1 MKKLPLWLKY
11 LIALPIALVAISL
24 GVFVFMPNA
33 LAQDALTINAPS
45 QVRVPFAESNVQLL
59 TLRVNNIQV
68 RAEWDVEGSDSADF
82 SVEGGTLVLV
92 SEVTSSATKSAV
104 VVVRDKFS
112 VLNSSYTDLEAK
124 ATINIEFASM
134 FILGG
139 LAGLDESTQEDY
151 RNDVWSSVNGK
162 DWEPLDNADW
172 DARSEYAAVYHSGS
186 IFVMGGR
193 DASKAFGDVWSSAD
207 GKEWNFV
214 GNANWSA
221 RYGLRAVVHNG
232 LIYVS
237 GGNTNLT
244 SPQNGALN
252 DVWSSA
258 DGKSWAKKEDIKS
271 LHNIPYERWGHEMV
285 SLGNNMFIIA
295 GQSDASAS
303 DYKRNIFSSSNNG
316 NSWAL
321 LGDKWGPGG
330 QRTDFYAITHDG
342 QMYIM
347 GGYRGTSLSPHTD
360 VRSSSNGNDDWNPKT
375 TAAGWGKRFGLGAA
389 SFGNRIYVIGG
400 QVETSSRNNFS
411 NRNDVWSSVDGG
423 VNWTMVTG
431 NADWEARFGHRI
443 VVPTLP

>member
-1 MKKLPLWLKY
+1 
-11 LIALPIALVAISL
+11 
-24 GVFVFMPNA
+24 MPNA
-33 LAQDALTINAPS
+33 FAQDALTIDAPS

-68 RAEWDVEGSDSADF
+68 RAEWDVEGNDSADF

-112 VLNSSYTDLEAK
+112 YLNSSYTDLEAK

-139 LAGLDESTQEDY
+139 LAGSNESTQADY

-162 DWEPLDNADW
+162 NWTKVGNADW

-214 GNANWSA
+214 GNADWSA
-221 RYGLRAVVHNG
+221 RYGLRAVVHKG

-237 GGNTNLT
+237 GGNTNLA
-244 SPQNGALN
+244 SPQEGALN

-258 DGKSWAKKEDIKS
+258 DGKIWAKKEDIKS
-271 LHNIPYERWGHEMV
+271 LHNIPYKRWGHEMV

-295 GQSDASAS
+295 GQSDASYS

-316 NSWAL
+316 NSWAS
-321 LGDKWGPGG
+321 LGDKWDSTDR
-330 QRTDFYAITHDG
+330 RTEFYAITHDG
-342 QMYIM
+342 QVYIM
-347 GGYRGTSLSPHTD
+347 GGYLGTSISPHTD
-360 VRSSSNGNDDWNPKT
+360 VWSSPNGNNAWSEKT
-375 TAAGWGKRFGLGAA
+375 TAAGWGNRFGLGAA

-400 QVETSSRNNFS
+400 RVETSNNNFS

-431 NADWEARFGHRI
+431 NAGWDARYGHRI
-443 VVPTLP
+443 VVPN

>member
-1 MKKLPLWLKY
+1 
-11 LIALPIALVAISL
+11 
-24 GVFVFMPNA
+24 MPNA
-33 LAQDALTINAPS
+33 LAQDALTIDAPS

-68 RAEWDVEGSDSADF
+68 RAEWDVEGNDSADF

-112 VLNSSYTDLEAK
+112 DLNSSYTDLEAK

-139 LAGLDESTQEDY
+139 LAGSATLQSAY

-162 DWEPLDNADW
+162 NWTKVGNADW

-214 GNANWSA
+214 GNADWSA

-237 GGNTNLT
+237 GGNTNLA
-244 SPQNGALN
+244 SPQSGALN

-258 DGKSWAKKEDIKS
+258 DGKSWEKKGGDIS
-271 LHNIPYERWGHEMV
+271 SPRWGHEMV
-285 SLGNNMFIIA
+285 SLGNNMFIMG
-295 GQSDASAS
+295 GQSHFSVS
-303 DYKRNIFSSSNNG
+303 DYKRNIFSSSNG
-316 NSWAL
+316 NAWTS
-321 LGDKWGPGG
+321 LGSKWGSLGR
-330 QRTDFYAITHDG
+330 RTEFYAITHDG

-347 GGYRGTSLSPHTD
+347 GGYRGTALSPHTD
-360 VRSSSNGNDDWNPKT
+360 VWSSSNGNAWSKKT
-375 TAAGWGKRFGLGAA
+375 PDGGAAGWGKRFGLGAA

-400 QVETSSRNNFS
+400 QVETSSLNNFS

-423 VNWTMVTG
+423 ENWTMVTG
-431 NADWEARFGHRI
+431 DADWAARYGHRI
-443 VVPTLP
+443 VVPN

>member
-1 MKKLPLWLKY
+1 
-11 LIALPIALVAISL
+11 
-24 GVFVFMPNA
+24 MPNA
-33 LAQDALTINAPS
+33 LAQDALTIDAPS

-68 RAEWDVEGSDSADF
+68 RAEWDVEGNDSADF

-92 SEVTSSATKSAV
+92 SEVTSSAAKSAV

-112 VLNSSYTDLEAK
+112 DLNSSYTDLEAK

-139 LAGLDESTQEDY
+139 LAGSNESTQADY

-162 DWEPLDNADW
+162 EWEPLGNADW

-193 DASKAFGDVWSSAD
+193 NAITVFNDVWSSPD
-207 GKEWNFV
+207 GKNWTKV
-214 GNANWSA
+214 GNADWSA

-237 GGNTNLT
+237 GGNTNLA
-244 SPQNGALN
+244 SQGGALG

-258 DGKSWAKKEDIKS
+258 DGKSWAKKGDFS
-271 LHNIPYERWGHEMV
+271 ASTPRWGHEMV
-285 SLGNNMFIIA
+285 SLGNMFIMG
-295 GQSDASAS
+295 GQSNGSGN
-303 DYKRNIFSSSNNG
+303 DYKRSVYSSGNNG
-316 NSWAL
+316 NSWTF
-321 LGDKWGPGG
+321 LGNKWGFGN
-330 QRTDFYAITHDG
+330 QRTQFYAITHDG

-347 GGYRGTSLSPHTD
+347 GGYLGTALSPHTD
-360 VRSSSNGNDDWNPKT
+360 VWSSSNGNDDWSPKT
-375 TAAGWGKRFGLGAA
+375 TAAEWGKRFGLGAA

-400 QVETSSRNNFS
+400 REASSLTNFS

-431 NADWEARFGHRI
+431 NAGWAARYGHRI

>member
-1 MKKLPLWLKY
+1 
-11 LIALPIALVAISL
+11 
-24 GVFVFMPNA
+24 MPNA
-33 LAQDALTINAPS
+33 LAQDAITIDAPS

-68 RAEWDVEGSDSADF
+68 RAEWDVEGNDSADF
-82 SVEGGTLVLV
+82 SVDGGTLVLV
-92 SEVTSSATKSAV
+92 SEVTSSAAKSAV

-112 VLNSSYTDLEAK
+112 YLNSSYTDLEAK

-139 LAGLDESTQEDY
+139 LAGSNESTQADY

-162 DWEPLDNADW
+162 EWEPLGNADW

-221 RYGLRAVVHNG
+221 RYGLRAVVHKG

-237 GGNTNLT
+237 GGNTNLA

-258 DGKSWAKKEDIKS
+258 DGKSWAKKGDIMS
-271 LHNIPYERWGHEMV
+271 SQGVTYERWGHEMV

-303 DYKRNIFSSSNNG
+303 DYKRSIFSSSNG
-316 NSWAL
+316 NSWSL
-321 LGDKWGPGG
+321 PKNIWGSSNDR
-330 QRTDFYAITHDG
+330 RTEFYAITHDG

-347 GGYRGTSLSPHTD
+347 GGYRGTAISPHTD
-360 VRSSSNGNDDWNPKT
+360 VWSSSNGNDWSEKT
-375 TAAGWGKRFGLGAA
+375 TAAGWGKRFGLGVA

-400 QVETSSRNNFS
+400 RTETSSLNNFS

-431 NADWEARFGHRI
+431 NAGWAARHGHRI
-443 VVPTLP
+443 VVPN